1 MKQSQRIV
9 KNAIFGIGGSA
20 IGGLIYLATV
30 LKIARSVSV
39 TEFGK
44 YSFVL
49 AFAMFVS
56 NVADSGLP
64 RMLTRAVARD
74 REELLPVAGAT
85 FSLIWVLSGVMC
97 LLVCLVAAF
106 LHFGTDVKIA
116 MVGMSFATLAA
127 FHGSGYGAILRAYED
142 NELVQVGFVLHKLF
156 LFVFVYIAL
165 SLNFALFGIVAAHL
179 ITNVLLWVFYELL
192 VSHMY
197 AKIPLR
203 FDTGLWKKL
212 LLDSVP
218 LGGSVMLRQLTLQMD
233 VLILT
238 WLSNLTIVGLFS
250 GPYRISMALR
260 IIPQA
265 LSTPLFP
272 LFSRTAHSSKERFTE
287 VYRLSVKFFLIV
299 SIPIAA
305 FFVSWSGPILK
316 AALGRKYLPAIP
328 AMQLLGIGLIPFF
341 LSTLFQYLFAALNEQ
356 KRFFISTCTSA
367 MLRLVL
373 LVTLI
378 PTLGLI
384 GPPVAFLC
392 SEMLVV
398 GLWVL
403 QLHRLGF
410 SFELWHTIW
419 RPLVGGAIM
428 CVLLFT
434 FNEGFGTIARGGIAI
449 GAMVLYGGLLF
460 VFRTFTPEEISHV
473 REGIGFIGPFVK
485 TWSKRLIRSRAID

>member
-20 IGGLIYLATV
+20 IGGLIYLATIV
-30 LKIARSVSV
+30 KIARSVSV

-56 NVADSGLP
+56 NVADCGLP
-64 RMLTRAVARD
+64 RILTRAVARD

-85 FSLIWVLSGVMC
+85 FSLIWVLSGAMC
-97 LLVCLVAAF
+97 LLVCVVAPF
-106 LHFGTDVKIA
+106 LHFVSDVKIA

-142 NELVQVGFVLHKLF
+142 NELVQTGFVLHKVS
-156 LFVFVYIAL
+156 LFVFVYLALKLNL
-165 SLNFALFGIVAAHL
+165 SLFGFVAAHL
-179 ITNVLLWVFYELL
+179 ITNIALWVFYKLL
-192 VSHMY
+192 VARMY

-203 FDTGLWKKL
+203 FDVVLWKEL
-212 LLDSVP
+212 LLDALP
-218 LGGSVMLRQLTLQMD
+218 LGGSVMLRQVALQMD
-233 VLILT
+233 VLVLT

-250 GPYRISMALR
+250 GPYRISTALR

-272 LFSRTAHSSKERFTE
+272 LFSRTAHHSKERFTE
-287 VYRLSVKFFLIV
+287 VYQLSVKFFLLV

-305 FFVSWSGPILK
+305 FFISWSGPILRT
-316 AALGRKYLPAIP
+316 ALGRKYLPAIP

-341 LSTLFQYLFAALNEQ
+341 LSTLFQYLFAALGEQ
-356 KRFFISTCTSA
+356 KRFFFSTCTSSA
-367 MLRLVL
+367 LRLL
-373 LVTLI
+373 LLITLI

-384 GPPVAFLC
+384 GPPIAFLC
-392 SEMLVV
+392 SEMTVV
-398 GLWVL
+398 GIWVV

-410 SFELWHTIW
+410 PVRFLQISW
-419 RPLVGGAIM
+419 RPLVSGAVM

-434 FNEGFGTIARGGIAI
+434 FRETASPALRGGIAI
-449 GAMVLYGGLLF
+449 AAMLLYGGLLF
-460 VFRTFTPEEISHV
+460 VSRALTSEEISHV
-473 REGIGFIGPFVK
+473 REGISFISPFIEA
-485 TWSKRLIRSRAID
+485 WSKRLRRNP